1 MAYEPKEGQG
11 ALFKNL
17 DKDELSH
24 ADYKGDILINGQS
37 YWLNAWLKKSKDGS
51 KTYMSVSAKPKQK
64 NMGQALKQVR
74 EQPQKP
80 SRPIHEED
88 DAPF

>member
-1 MAYEPKEGQG
+1 MAYEPKEGSG
-11 ALFKNL
+11 ALFKNEE
-17 DKDELSH
+17 KEAENH

-37 YWLNAWLKKSKDGS
+37 YWLNAWLKKSKNG

-74 EQPQKP
+74 EQSKP

-88 DAPF
+88 DAPW

>member
-17 DKDELSH
+17 DKDEETH

-37 YWLNAWLKKSKDGS
+37 YWLNAWLKKSKNGV
-51 KTYMSVSAKPKQK
+51 TYMSVFAKPKQK

-74 EQPQKP
+74 EQSKP
-80 SRPIHEED
+80 SRPVHEDEEP
-88 DAPF
+88 PF